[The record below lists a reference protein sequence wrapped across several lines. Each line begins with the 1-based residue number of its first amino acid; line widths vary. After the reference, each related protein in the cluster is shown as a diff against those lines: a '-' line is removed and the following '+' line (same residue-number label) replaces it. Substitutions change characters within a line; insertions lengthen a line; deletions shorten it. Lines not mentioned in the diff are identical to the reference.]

1 MRPLQ
6 LLRVLKTIAMLSCC
20 AGALSL
26 WTPSTLAIPSHPVPH
41 IDSVLPLSTAPGGA
55 QFTLTVNGTDFV
67 AASTVSWSAT
77 ALATT
82 FVSTQQL
89 TAIVPAPLIAASGTG
104 WITVFNPAPGG
115 GTSNLAFLPVG
126 NTSAHVNF
134 ALFPLTAGTSPVG
147 VAQGDFNGD
156 GKLDLV
162 TTNYVAGNL
171 SIFLGNGDGTF
182 QAPQTISIGSNTNPV
197 GIVAADFD
205 GDGNLDLAIGYD
217 YQNSHGVS
225 VLLGNGNGTFQPNQD
240 FAAGTR
246 TYELVSGDFNGDGF
260 ADIAVTNYAGN
271 RVEVLLGNGDGT
283 LQTAVPY
290 SVTASA
296 FYVQEADLNGDGTLD
311 LVVCGRD
318 TGVISVL
325 LGNGDGTFQGQSTYT
340 AGTAAE
346 DVAIADFDGDGI
358 PDVIATG
365 TTTMFFLKGVGDG
378 TFLTAV
384 PIPVGFGTF
393 VIASGDFNSD
403 GKLDLAVT
411 KSSGGVGVL
420 LGNGDGTFQTAQSFP
435 GASLTYGIVIGNFI
449 SNGGL
454 AIATTDFFTN
464 YLDVLLQTVS
474 ISPSSINFGSQAV
487 GVASGTQ
494 NFTITNSTSQLVN
507 FTGITFTGANS
518 GDFGEM
524 DNCGSSLAS
533 GAFCTVQVTFTPGA
547 AGARGASLSVV
558 DDAPAS
564 PQTATVSGTGTAAP
578 VVGLSAT
585 ALAFPNESVG
595 VASPS
600 QTVTVTNTGNA
611 SLNFTSIAVAG
622 TNAADFSSSNNCGT
636 TLAASAMCTIT
647 ATFTPSAAGARTAAI
662 TLTDNAAD
670 SPESIALSG
679 QGLLLAPTATLSATS
694 LTFAQQLVGS
704 AGSAQAVTLTNNG
717 NTALAITSIVASGT
731 NAADFAV
738 TNTCGASLAVSAH
751 CSISATFTPASSGA
765 RSASIA
771 ITDNASG
778 SPQSIALSGTAQDF
792 SLGLTTS
799 TATVTAGNAADLQL
813 SVTPLAGFNQAIA
826 LSCSGAPASAT
837 CAVSPNSVTPS
848 GSVINVTVTLVTSG
862 QIMTTRRLMPP
873 ISPVAMGGLRTLCLA
888 AFCIFASGLIK
899 RRSALSQAACP
910 YSRALLSALLLLAP
924 LALAACTGTVSAPIT
939 PKTPAGTYALTIT
952 ATSGSLTRT
961 TTVNITVQ

>member
-1 MRPLQ
+1 
-6 LLRVLKTIAMLSCC
+6 MLSCC

-311 LVVCGRD
+311 LVVCGRG

-393 VIASGDFNSD
+393 VDSFWRLQLRWKARPCRHKKLRWRRRAARQWRRHVSNRPIFPRRLPYVWNRDRQFHQQRRACHRHHGLLYKLISTFFCRPCRSLLRASI
-403 GKLDLAVT
+403 L
-411 KSSGGVGVL
+411 
-420 LGNGDGTFQTAQSFP
+420 
-435 GASLTYGIVIGNFI
+435 
-449 SNGGL
+449 
-454 AIATTDFFTN
+454 
-464 YLDVLLQTVS
+464 
-474 ISPSSINFGSQAV
+474 
-487 GVASGTQ
+487 
-494 NFTITNSTSQLVN
+494 
-507 FTGITFTGANS
+507 
-518 GDFGEM
+518 E
-524 DNCGSSLAS
+524 
-533 GAFCTVQVTFTPGA
+533 
-547 AGARGASLSVV
+547 AR
-558 DDAPAS
+558 PWAS
-564 PQTATVSGTGTAAP
+564 PPARRI
-578 VVGLSAT
+578 
-585 ALAFPNESVG
+585 
-595 VASPS
+595 SPS
-600 QTVTVTNTGNA
+600 QT
-611 SLNFTSIAVAG
+611 
-622 TNAADFSSSNNCGT
+622 
-636 TLAASAMCTIT
+636 
-647 ATFTPSAAGARTAAI
+647 PR
-662 TLTDNAAD
+662 
-670 SPESIALSG
+670 
-679 QGLLLAPTATLSATS
+679 
-694 LTFAQQLVGS
+694 
-704 AGSAQAVTLTNNG
+704 
-717 NTALAITSIVASGT
+717 
-731 NAADFAV
+731 
-738 TNTCGASLAVSAH
+738 
-751 CSISATFTPASSGA
+751 
-765 RSASIA
+765 
-771 ITDNASG
+771 
-778 SPQSIALSGTAQDF
+778 
-792 SLGLTTS
+792 
-799 TATVTAGNAADLQL
+799 
-813 SVTPLAGFNQAIA
+813 
-826 LSCSGAPASAT
+826 
-837 CAVSPNSVTPS
+837 PNS
-848 GSVINVTVTLVTSG
+848 
-862 QIMTTRRLMPP
+862 
-873 ISPVAMGGLRTLCLA
+873 
-888 AFCIFASGLIK
+888 
-899 RRSALSQAACP
+899 
-910 YSRALLSALLLLAP
+910 
-924 LALAACTGTVSAPIT
+924 
-939 PKTPAGTYALTIT
+939 
-952 ATSGSLTRT
+952 
-961 TTVNITVQ
+961 